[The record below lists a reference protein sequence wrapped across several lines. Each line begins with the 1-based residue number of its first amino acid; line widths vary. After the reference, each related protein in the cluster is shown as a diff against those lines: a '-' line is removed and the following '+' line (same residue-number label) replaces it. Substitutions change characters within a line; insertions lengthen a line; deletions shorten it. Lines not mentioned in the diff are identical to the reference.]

1 MIFDKF
7 VQSTGTNTGAGGTGL
22 GLAICREIVDRHHG
36 SIGACNEAGGGA
48 CFVFTVPAS
57 QQNTN
62 GEEGHP

>member
-7 VQSTGTNTGAGGTGL
+7 VQSTGTNTGAGCTGP

-36 SIGACNEAGGGA
+36 SIAACNEAGGGA